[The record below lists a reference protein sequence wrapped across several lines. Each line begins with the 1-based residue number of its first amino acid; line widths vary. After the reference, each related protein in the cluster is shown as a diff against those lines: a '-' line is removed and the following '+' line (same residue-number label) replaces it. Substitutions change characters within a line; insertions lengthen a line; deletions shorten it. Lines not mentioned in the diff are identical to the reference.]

1 MFTLSGGYRSSKQKL
16 NHESLDLKTNLKHGK
31 KQKFH
36 NSGGTINFYK
46 PRGPKY
52 KEIMIRKHMVKEHK
66 LTALQLCL
74 IF

>member
-1 MFTLSGGYRSSKQKL
+1 MCVFLSGGYRSSKQKL
-16 NHESLDLKTNLKHGK
+16 NHEFLDLKPPEAWQ

-36 NSGGTINFYK
+36 NSGGIITFYR
-46 PRGPKY
+46 PRGPKF
-52 KEIMIRKHMVKEHK
+52 KEIMMRKHMVKEHK